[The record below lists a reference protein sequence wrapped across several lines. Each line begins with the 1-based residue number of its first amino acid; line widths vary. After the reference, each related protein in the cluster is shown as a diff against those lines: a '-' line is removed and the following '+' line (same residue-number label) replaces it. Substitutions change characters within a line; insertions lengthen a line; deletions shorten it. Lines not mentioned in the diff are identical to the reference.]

1 MSDGVEGVLGEE
13 VGEVRVMF
21 PSVLSQAE
29 VTADCVFIVN
39 PSAFPLHVVTTIGLA
54 SSLPG

>member
-1 MSDGVEGVLGEE
+1 MEGVLGEE

-39 PSAFPLHVVTTIGLA
+39 SSAFPLHDATKTGLA